1 VFCDDGRGR
10 EMGDKAGNNVENTSG
25 YAKSGVWLAPLGLE
39 YLGSV
44 FLPTGLGAVPVVS
57 GMPN

>member
-1 VFCDDGRGR
+1 
-10 EMGDKAGNNVENTSG
+10 MGDKAGNNVENTSG